1 MDYNARIN
9 WTDGMALSASVLR
22 QFEADMLQ
30 RDELSLRAAVGG
42 GLVGLLPGSVFAFSG
57 AFVRK
62 NYEITGL
69 ECTALLPSGRM
80 LSASGDFVVDIAASG
95 AVSEAV
101 EAGSGELYVVLREGG
116 QSCAYERGG
125 VGYVSSKPEFEVF
138 TAQQLRENPDVLPL
152 QHFFVENR
160 TLRADSDYIVPT
172 LVIAG
177 EPRLGQYLEKFALS
191 LRRLAE
197 HRNLDKSE
205 GRRALLRCAF
215 ELRCLDVRRLTPVMM
230 ELCRNAVLTASYF
243 VVEVMGAGL
252 EALPEGVASLQARV
266 DEVPWLYDVNAYLA
280 WMGRYLEALPEVLD
294 RVVLRKDEIDIEAV
308 KREIESEL
316 SARLTE
322 SLEPLIRE
330 RLTDEL
336 VPKLTDDIRR
346 SMLEHIE
353 GELRP
358 QLRRQL
364 GVDLRDPMYRDL
376 YDALMDA
383 LSGMCV
389 RSDEKVEDTYMP
401 MI

>member
-1 MDYNARIN
+1 M
-9 WTDGMALSASVLR
+9 
-22 QFEADMLQ
+22 
-30 RDELSLRAAVGG
+30 
-42 GLVGLLPGSVFAFSG
+42 
-57 AFVRK
+57 
-62 NYEITGL
+62 
-69 ECTALLPSGRM
+69 
-80 LSASGDFVVDIAASG
+80 
-95 AVSEAV
+95 
-101 EAGSGELYVVLREGG
+101 
-116 QSCAYERGG
+116 
-125 VGYVSSKPEFEVF
+125 
-138 TAQQLRENPDVLPL
+138 
-152 QHFFVENR
+152 
-160 TLRADSDYIVPT
+160 
-172 LVIAG
+172 
-177 EPRLGQYLEKFALS
+177 
-191 LRRLAE
+191 
-197 HRNLDKSE
+197 
-205 GRRALLRCAF
+205 
-215 ELRCLDVRRLTPVMM
+215 
-230 ELCRNAVLTASYF
+230 LTASYF

-266 DEVPWLYDVNAYLA
+266 GEVPWLYDVNAYLA
-280 WMGRYLEALPEVLD
+280 WMERYLEALPEVLD

-308 KREIESEL
+308 KREIEAEL
-316 SARLTE
+316 SARLTG